1 VGGAGRRVRKGRFA
15 LVLLGFLAAVVAA
28 AAAGYAAFERWLD
41 RPLAVGETP
50 ATIEIPRGRPFAA
63 TVDELST
70 RGLIDHPAWLRA
82 YARATGADSRIRAGE
97 YEIPPGTTP
106 RTLLRLLESGRVVQ
120 HALTIVEGWTFR
132 TLRRALEQH
141 PQVENTLAGQDDAAV
156 MGVLGEPDT
165 PPEGLFFPDTY
176 LFGKGAT
183 DVEILRQARSR
194 MRQQLEA
201 AWKLRADGLP
211 IETPYEA
218 LVLAS
223 IVEKE
228 TALASERARIAGVF
242 TTRLRRGMRLQT
254 DPTVIY
260 GLGASFDGNL
270 RRADLERDG
279 PYNTYTRTGLP
290 PTPIAL
296 PGAEALRAAVN
307 PEERGELYF
316 VATGLPDGSHEFSR
330 TLAEHEAAVRRYLVR
345 YRQRQ
350 SGR

>member
-1 VGGAGRRVRKGRFA
+1 VRKGRFA

-41 RPLAVGETP
+41 RPLALGDTP
-50 ATIEIPRGRPFAA
+50 ATIEIPRGRPFSA

-70 RGLIDHPAWLRA
+70 RGVIDHPAWLRA
-82 YARATGADSRIRAGE
+82 YARATGVDSRIRAGE

-120 HALTIVEGWTFR
+120 HTLTIVEGWTFR

-141 PQVENTLAGQDDAAV
+141 PQLDNTLAGQDDAAV
-156 MGVLGEPDT
+156 MGVLGEPDA

-176 LFGKGAT
+176 LFGKGTT
-183 DVEILRQARSR
+183 DVEILRQARGR

-201 AWKLRADGLP
+201 AWKVRADGLP

-228 TALASERARIAGVF
+228 TALAEERPRIAGVF
-242 TTRLRRGMRLQT
+242 VSRLRRKMLLQT

-260 GLGASFDGNL
+260 GLGERFDGNL
-270 RRADLERDG
+270 RRRDLESDT
-279 PYNTYTRTGLP
+279 PYNTYTLPGLP

-296 PGAEALRAAVN
+296 VGPQALRAALN
-307 PEERGELYF
+307 PDVDGSLYF
-316 VATGLPDGSHEFSR
+316 VSRGDGSHHFSR
-330 TLAEHEAAVRRYLVR
+330 SYDEHRRAVRCYQLDGRC
-345 YRQRQ
+345 
-350 SGR
+350 SGVGGGG